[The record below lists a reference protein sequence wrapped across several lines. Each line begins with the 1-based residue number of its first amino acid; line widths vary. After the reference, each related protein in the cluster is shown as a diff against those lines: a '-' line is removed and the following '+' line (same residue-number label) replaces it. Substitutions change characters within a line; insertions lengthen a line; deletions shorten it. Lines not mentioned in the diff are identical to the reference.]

1 MFVDGF
7 KCGCSLLNLE
17 VFLPLLTFGHLWT
30 FNARK
35 VFLTSFIVFQDVLI
49 R

>member
-17 VFLPLLTFGHLWT
+17 VLSVKSFAILLTFGHLWNLNT
-30 FNARK
+30 GNI
-35 VFLTSFIVFQDVLI
+35 FLTSFC
-49 R
+49 

>member
-17 VFLPLLTFGHLWT
+17 VLSLKSFALVLTFGHLWN
-30 FNARK
+30 FNAGK
-35 VFLTSFIVFQDVLI
+35 IFLTSLC
-49 R
+49 